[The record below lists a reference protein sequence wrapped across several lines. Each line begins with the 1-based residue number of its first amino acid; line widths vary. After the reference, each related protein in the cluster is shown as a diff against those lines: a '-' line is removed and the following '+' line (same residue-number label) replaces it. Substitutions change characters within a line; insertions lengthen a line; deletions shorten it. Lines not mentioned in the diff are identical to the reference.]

1 MAAGHELLRDDQWRD
16 ALAANFNGLIPDLP
30 PRDMAGAQGWLSGA
44 QLSNVAAF
52 HVAGSSQVLR
62 RSPAWARR
70 LPSDLLKVCIQRAGS
85 ATIQQDG
92 REVML
97 APGSMAIYDIDRPYS
112 IRLHS
117 EWRCTVIAF
126 PRSAL
131 VASEHFIDAMICR
144 PAQVAE
150 GPGSVLIPLV
160 ASAVSRAESGRGA
173 AASDAL
179 MGLAC
184 LDLLK
189 AALAERELPQRPD
202 AVRLQVEAYIRAHIA
217 EADLSHSKV
226 AAAHHMSER
235 TLHRLFDE
243 SGQTVTELIRSYRLD
258 GILSDLRSPGSAG
271 DAISRIAARWG
282 IHDMPH
288 LTRSFRARY
297 GMSPSEAR
305 QHSDANRSV
314 AGGQDHV

>member
-1 MAAGHELLRDDQWRD
+1 MAGRHDLLRGDEWRD
-16 ALAANFNGLIPDLP
+16 ALASNFNGLIPDRP
-30 PRDMAGAQGWLSGA
+30 AGGDTARAEGWLSPA
-44 QLSNVAAF
+44 QLSNVTVF
-52 HVAGSSQVLR
+52 HVAGRSQVLR

-70 LPSDLLKVCIQRAGS
+70 LPSDLLKVCIQRGGS
-85 ATIQQDG
+85 ATIHQGD

-97 APGSMAIYDIDRPYS
+97 TPGSMAIYDIDRPYS
-112 IRLHS
+112 IRLQGD
-117 EWRCTVIAF
+117 WRCAVIAF
-126 PRSAL
+126 PRTAL
-131 VASEHFIDAMICR
+131 LASEHFIDAVICR
-144 PAQVAE
+144 AAQVAD

-160 ASAVSRAESGRGA
+160 ASAVSRARSGRGGA
-173 AASDAL
+173 APEAL

-202 AVRLQVEAYIRAHIA
+202 AVRLQVEAYIRAHLA
-217 EADLSHSKV
+217 DADLSHGGV

-258 GILSDLRSPGSAG
+258 GILADLRSPASAG
-271 DAISRIAARWG
+271 DSISRIAARWG

-288 LTRSFRARY
+288 LTRAFRARY
-297 GMSPSEAR
+297 GMSPSEVR
-305 QHSDANRSV
+305 QRAVPAS
-314 AGGQDHV
+314 QT

>member
-1 MAAGHELLRDDQWRD
+1 MDIAAALNGGPPMAKGHDLLRDDEWRD
-16 ALAANFNGLIPDLP
+16 ALASNFNGLIPDWQP
-30 PRDMAGAQGWLSGA
+30 GDADGAEGWLSAA
-44 QLSNVAAF
+44 QLSSVAAF

-85 ATIQQDG
+85 ATIQQGD
-92 REVML
+92 REVRLM
-97 APGSMAIYDIDRPYS
+97 PGSMAIYDIDRPYS
-112 IRLHS
+112 ISLQG
-117 EWRCTVIAF
+117 EWRCSVIAF
-126 PRSAL
+126 PRAAL
-131 VASEHFIDAMICR
+131 VASEHLIDAVICR
-144 PAQVAE
+144 ATQVAD

-160 ASAVSRAESGRGA
+160 ASAVSRAESGNGA

-189 AALAERELPQRPD
+189 AALAEQELPQRPD

-217 EADLSHSKV
+217 DAGLSHAKV

-258 GILSDLRSPGSAG
+258 GILADLRSPASAG
-271 DAISRIAARWG
+271 EAISRIAARWG

-288 LTRSFRARY
+288 LTRTFRARY

-305 QHSDANRSV
+305 QHSS
-314 AGGQDHV
+314 

>member
-1 MAAGHELLRDDQWRD
+1 MASGHDLLHDDEWRD
-16 ALAANFNGLIPDLP
+16 ALAANFNGLIPDWP
-30 PRDMAGAQGWLSGA
+30 PGDMAGAEGWLSAA

-52 HVAGSSQVLR
+52 HVAGGSQILR

-85 ATIQQDG
+85 ATIQQGD

-97 APGSMAIYDIDRPYS
+97 TPGSMAIYDIDQPYS
-112 IRLHS
+112 IRLQG
-117 EWRCTVIAF
+117 EWRCAVIAF

-131 VASEHFIDAMICR
+131 MASEHFIDAVICR
-144 PAQVAE
+144 PAQVAD

-160 ASAVSRAESGRGA
+160 ASAVARTENSSRAGI
-173 AASDAL
+173 SDTL
-179 MGLAC
+179 MGQAC

-202 AVRLQVEAYIRAHIA
+202 AVRLQIEAYIRAHIA
-217 EADLSHSKV
+217 DAGLSHRTV

-258 GILSDLRSPGSAG
+258 GILADLQSPASAG
-271 DAISRIAARWG
+271 DAISQIATRWG

-305 QHSDANRSV
+305 QRSSTR
-314 AGGQDHV
+314 

>member
-1 MAAGHELLRDDQWRD
+1 MAEGHELLRDDDWRD
-16 ALAANFNGLIPDLP
+16 ALASNFNGLVPDRLP
-30 PRDMAGAQGWLSGA
+30 GDMAGAGGWLSAA

-70 LPSDLLKVCIQRAGS
+70 RPSDLLKVCIQRVGS
-85 ATIQQDG
+85 ATIQQDD

-97 APGSMAIYDIDRPYS
+97 TPGSMAIYDIDRPYS
-112 IRLHS
+112 IRLQG

-126 PRSAL
+126 PRTAL
-131 VASEHFIDAMICR
+131 MASEHFIDAVICR
-144 PAQVAE
+144 PTHVAE

-160 ASAVSRAESGRGA
+160 ASAVSRAETGRRA

-189 AALAERELPQRPD
+189 AALAERGLPQRPD

-217 EADLSHSKV
+217 DADLSHSKV

-243 SGQTVTELIRSYRLD
+243 ADQTVTELIRSYRLD

-288 LTRSFRARY
+288 FTRTFRARY

-305 QHSDANRSV
+305 QRSG
-314 AGGQDHV
+314 ASGPGHDQAADR

>member
-1 MAAGHELLRDDQWRD
+1 MAERHELLRDDEWRD
-16 ALAANFNGLIPDLP
+16 ALAANFNGLIPDMQP
-30 PRDMAGAQGWLSGA
+30 SDMAGAEGWLSAA
-44 QLSNVAAF
+44 QLSDVAAF

-85 ATIQQDG
+85 ATIQQGD

-97 APGSMAIYDIDRPYS
+97 TPGSMAIYDIDRPY
-112 IRLHS
+112 
-117 EWRCTVIAF
+117 CVVIAF

-131 VASEHFIDAMICR
+131 VASEHFINAVICR
-144 PAQVAE
+144 PAQVTD
-150 GPGSVLIPLV
+150 GPGSVLMPLV

-189 AALAERELPQRPD
+189 AALAERELPQRRD
-202 AVRLQVEAYIRAHIA
+202 AVRWQVEAYIRAHIA
-217 EADLSHSKV
+217 DADLSHAKV

-282 IHDMPH
+282 VHDMPH
-288 LTRSFRARY
+288 LTRAFRARY

-305 QHSDANRSV
+305 QHSGASRSGHDQP
-314 AGGQDHV
+314 AGR